1 MRSPR
6 GPICKQTKYFHIE
19 SVIADGLEN
28 IAPEEAFKYQQLLQ
42 ALATIY
48 GCQLLFWIV
57 HPRGIDLLVK
67 RQSLKDKNTDSNSTI
82 QAYQVIGE
90 VRIAA
95 SLELSNKI
103 KLHAEEQNRL
113 FQFRENYGD
122 LQRFVQS
129 LKQRISMRYNVK
141 RGRTGPIWQDR
152 ARIFPLRD
160 RVDELIE
167 VAAFI
172 LARAAKETDGLLN
185 RWPSTFRQL
194 IQGDTHARDGL
205 NQLLRSSYED
215 AELIDLLR
223 AAQSK
228 VTAEIDNSL
237 ASKGKGKGSGSGRK
251 AAWRPKC
258 EREYVP
264 TQNTT
269 NSEYVKIYE
278 QARIHFYK
286 MLDRYHDF
294 RKETGLD
301 IIPYGYKDD
310 SELRKWAAALRG
322 KFKQGRLPEWKLKEL
337 EDTSIL
343 SPPITRGGKVA
354 TKHRTLDAEH

>member
-6 GPICKQTKYFHIE
+6 GLICKQTKYFHIE

-28 IAPEEAFKYQQLLQ
+28 IAPEEAFEYQQLLQ

-48 GCQLLFWIV
+48 GFRLLFWIV

-67 RQSLKDKNTDSNSTI
+67 RRSLTDKNTDSNSMI
-82 QAYQVIGE
+82 QAYQAIGE

-122 LQRFVQS
+122 LQRFIQS

-141 RGRTGPIWQDR
+141 RGRTGPVWQDR

-172 LARAAKETDGLLN
+172 LARAAKETDDLLN
-185 RWPSTFRQL
+185 QWPSTFRQL
-194 IQGDTHARDGL
+194 TQGDTRARDEL
-205 NQLLRSSYED
+205 NQLLRSNYEG
-215 AELIDLLR
+215 AELIYLLT

-228 VTAEIDNSL
+228 VITEINDSSAN
-237 ASKGKGKGSGSGRK
+237 KGKGSVRGRR

-258 EREYVP
+258 EREYVT

-269 NSEYVKIYE
+269 NSEYLKIRE
-278 QARIHFYK
+278 HARIHFYK
-286 MLDRYHDF
+286 MLERYRDF

-301 IIPYGYKDD
+301 TIPYGYKGDP
-310 SELRKWAAALRG
+310 ELRKWAAALRG

-337 EDTSIL
+337 EGTSIL
-343 SPPITRGGKVA
+343 FPPTTQRKY
-354 TKHRTLDAEH
+354 KQSFKE